1 MKLIETKTITVAA
14 ASIEFTSI
22 PQDATDLVVLVSG
35 RAAASFL
42 LVSGGLFLNSAAADT
57 SWRRLTGDGSV
68 VNSGSATGA
77 TDFFFGNL
85 PGATATSNTF
95 SNITIYIPNYT
106 GSQQKS
112 LSSDCVSENN
122 GSTAELFIS
131 AGLCTKTAAVTS
143 LTVRIYG
150 GASNLAAGT
159 TVSLYKV
166 TKGTDGIVTVS

>member
-1 MKLIETKTITVAA
+1 MKLIETKTLTVAA

-35 RAAASFL
+35 RAAAAFT
-42 LVSGGLFLNSAAADT
+42 LVSAGLFINSVAADT
-57 SWRRLTGDGSV
+57 SWRRLSGNGSTV
-68 VNSGSATGA
+68 SSGSGSAVN
-77 TDFFFGNL
+77 DFYIGDF
-85 PGATATSNTF
+85 PGANATSNTF
-95 SNITIYIPNYT
+95 SNSLIYIPNYT

-112 LSSDCVSENN
+112 LSSDSVAENN
-122 GSTAELFIS
+122 ATTADNIIV

-159 TVSLYKV
+159 MVSLYKV
-166 TKGTDGIVTVS
+166 TSGSDGIVTVA